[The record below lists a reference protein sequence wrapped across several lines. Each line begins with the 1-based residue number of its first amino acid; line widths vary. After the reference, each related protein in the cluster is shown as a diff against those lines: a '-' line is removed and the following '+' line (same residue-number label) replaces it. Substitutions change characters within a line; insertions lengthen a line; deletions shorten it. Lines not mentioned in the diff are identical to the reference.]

1 MAKSNSWKELDPEQ
15 KREAPPSTCR
25 YCGEP
30 IYWEA
35 LRSGKKQPVNATDF
49 ERHIC
54 NKRREESLPTEKK
67 RGAPAPSKEA
77 EMPTD
82 KGHCKHGEF
91 ILTEGCPQCIEEARQ
106 AKEADKAGSLPLWE
120 EPVPELI
127 GAQLAEE
134 AGIVEA
140 EEDDESYRAP
150 YNASYHPPYRL
161 QDGTI
166 IPSVTTVLKVLD
178 KGEGMQYWAWDLGR
192 QGLDFREVRDSA
204 ARVGTMAH
212 NLIAWHLKG
221 EAPEYQPLAVH
232 PDETDRAE
240 KCFAKY
246 LAWEKGN
253 PLTPVMIE
261 TPLVSELFKYGG
273 TPDLLAGMD
282 DGFVLI
288 DFKTGGRIYEDYFC
302 QLAAYRKL
310 LEEQDWPVANARI
323 LRISPG
329 NDQYEVG
336 MQLDFEKDWEI
347 FQHALA
353 IYRLREG

>member
-1 MAKSNSWKELDPEQ
+1 MAESVALKPLCPCSNCGSTDWWWRQ
-15 KREAPPSTCR
+15 NNWAPK
-25 YCGEP
+25 GE
-30 IYWEA
+30 Y
-35 LRSGKKQPVNATDF
+35 L
-49 ERHIC
+49 C
-54 NKRREESLPTEKK
+54 NRCHPN
-67 RGAPAPSKEA
+67 PNKEA
-77 EMPTD
+77 EMSTD
-82 KGHCKHGEF
+82 KGHCRHGEF
-91 ILTEGCPQCIEEARQ
+91 ILTEGCPQCIAEARQ

-120 EPVPELI
+120 EPAPELI

-166 IPSVTTVLKVLD
+166 VPSVTTVLKVLD
-178 KGEGMQYWAWDLGR
+178 KGEGMQYWAWDLGQ
-192 QGLDFREVRDSA
+192 QGLDYREFRDSA
-204 ARVGTMAH
+204 ARVGTLAH
-212 NLIAWHLKG
+212 YLIACHLKR

-329 NDQYEVG
+329 DDQYEVG
-336 MQLDFEKDWEI
+336 IQLDFEKDWQI